1 MNITVGPVVVL
12 GDLHCPFVDKAAF
25 AVTLKVIQAV
35 GPTAVVINGDA
46 VDNYQ
51 LSKFA
56 QDPERLTALQADL
69 DSCKACLR
77 EIRDAAPE
85 AQLLYT
91 EGNHENRLTRLKCK
105 LPELSSLTTLS
116 MPSLLGLDKLGI
128 TWVREHEPLTFG
140 DWLIMHGN
148 SVCSKGGATAQRMMD
163 RYGCS
168 GISNHVHRLAQVSRT
183 VYGRQMTWVENG
195 CLCDPE
201 QMRYSDLFD
210 WQQGFSILG
219 RWGRGCEVWPELV
232 HIKDGMTRYRGEL
245 YTA

>member
-1 MNITVGPVVVL
+1 MNISVGPVVVL
-12 GDLHCPFVDKAAF
+12 GDLHCPYVDKAAF
-25 AVTLKVIQAV
+25 AVTLQVIQAI

-51 LSKFA
+51 LSRFA

-69 DSCKACLR
+69 DSCQSCLR

-85 AQLLYT
+85 ATLFYT

-105 LPELSSLTTLS
+105 LPELSSISSLTMPALLS
-116 MPSLLGLDKLGI
+116 LDKLGI
-128 TWVREHEPLTFG
+128 TWVREHEPLLFG

-148 SVCSKGGATAQRMMD
+148 SVCSKGGATAQRMID

-168 GISNHVHRLAQVSRT
+168 GISNHVHRLAQVSRS

-195 CLCDPE
+195 CLCNPE

-210 WQQGFSILG
+210 WQQGFAVLHRDHKG
-219 RWGRGCEVWPELV
+219 GDVFPEIV
-232 HIKDGMTRYRGEL
+232 HIKNGKTRYQGAN
-245 YTA
+245 YSA